1 VLPASPPPGDG
12 RGLILTKG
20 EFTHKYGLDRKYSQ
34 QQISRALKYSK
45 ASLEIEGLF
54 LTAQEERLLLER
66 ANGNMKYSEFLA
78 RAKEIAK
85 NV

>member
-1 VLPASPPPGDG
+1 MHIHVMSKKFAN
-12 RGLILTKG
+12 RKKVKIL
-20 EFTHKYGLDRKYSQ
+20 RKYSQ

>member
-1 VLPASPPPGDG
+1 MHIHVKSLHGKKFAN
-12 RGLILTKG
+12 RKKVKIL
-20 EFTHKYGLDRKYSQ
+20 RKYSR

-45 ASLEIEGLF
+45 ASLGIEGLF